1 MTPPKNPPSTPPM
14 TPPMTPLLI
23 ENAEID
29 GARAA
34 LRIREGRIAD
44 LGPKLRPEPGEAR
57 LDARDGALLPGLHDH
72 HIHLLALAAARDSVA
87 CGPPAVRNASELGAA
102 LEEAA
107 SQARHREG
115 SARWVRGVAYHES
128 VAGPLDRRRIDALVD
143 DVPIRIQHRS
153 GVFWFVNSKGLA
165 ALNLA
170 SDGPEKASSDP
181 DAEDRANGRLRRAD
195 PWLRERIG
203 STRPPALGEVGAEL
217 ARLGVTG
224 VCDATPS
231 NGPEAWALLAAAK
244 ASGELPQRL
253 RVMGDPSL
261 PLRRTASMQCGEL
274 KIMLDEDHLPE
285 EHALVEKIQ
294 RAHRDRRG
302 VAFHCV
308 TRAEIVMA
316 AAALESAGG
325 GPGDRIEHA
334 SLAPP
339 DIVAWLARLGVTV
352 VTQPNFLLERGDVYR
367 REVPRHDQPWLYRG
381 QGFIE
386 AQVPLGGGTDAPFGV
401 CDPWAAMR
409 AAVRRR
415 SAEGAGMRVE
425 EEALTPEQALGLFTS
440 SLDSPGQPRGPL
452 AVGQP
457 ADLILLDRPW
467 SQARLRLAP
476 EDLSAVWIDG
486 KRVWERGTPAPEPLT
501 PS

>member
-1 MTPPKNPPSTPPM
+1 
-14 TPPMTPLLI
+14 MTPLLI
-23 ENAEID
+23 ENAEIN

-34 LRIREGRIAD
+34 LRIRDGRIAD
-44 LGPKLRPEPGEAR
+44 LGPTLGPESGEAR
-57 LDARDGALLPGLHDH
+57 LDARAGALLPGLHDH

-87 CGPPAVRNASELGAA
+87 CGPPTVGNASELETA
-102 LEEAA
+102 LKKAA
-107 SQARHREG
+107 SQAREAEG
-115 SARWVRGVAYHES
+115 SARWVRGVGYHES
-128 VAGPLDRRRIDALVD
+128 VAGPLDRHRIDSMVD
-143 DVPIRIQHRS
+143 DVPVRIQHRS

-165 ALNLA
+165 ALDLGTE
-170 SDGPEKASSDP
+170 GPGKTAKDP
-181 DAEDRANGRLRRAD
+181 DAEDRAQGRLRRAD
-195 PWLRERIG
+195 PWLRERMG
-203 STRPPALGEVGAEL
+203 SASPPGLGEVGAEL

-244 ASGELPQRL
+244 VSGELPQRL

-261 PLRRTASMQCGEL
+261 PLHRTPSMHCGEL
-274 KIMLDEDHLPE
+274 KVMLDEDHLPE
-285 EHALVEKIQ
+285 EHALVDKIRQ
-294 RAHRDRRG
+294 AHRDRRR

-339 DIVAWLARLGVTV
+339 DIVEWLARLGVTV

-381 QGFIE
+381 RGFIE
-386 AQVPLGGGTDAPFGV
+386 AQVPLGGGTDAPFGA

-409 AAVRRR
+409 AAVERR
-415 SAEGAGMRVE
+415 SAGGAGMRVE

-440 SLDSPGQPRGPL
+440 PLEAPGQPRGPL
-452 AVGQP
+452 AAGQP
-457 ADLILLDRPW
+457 ADLMLLDRPW
-467 SQARLRLAP
+467 RQARLRLDAK
-476 EDLSAVWIDG
+476 DLSAVWIDG
-486 KRVWERGTPAPEPLT
+486 KRVWGRTESALEPLRA
-501 PS
+501 P